1 MLDLDLDLFSW
12 NAKCVQTQPSL
23 LTPVGVFQEL
33 FPNFQDLSHKQEYSG
48 EKKKIY
54 IYLFFFFF

>member
-48 EKKKIY
+48 EKY
-54 IYLFFFFF
+54 II